1 MTRSNLLARSV
12 NDLGLAAWFG
22 GALMGAT
29 AVNRAPRDI
38 DEVAVRAQV
47 VDGVWR
53 RWRPV
58 DAAAVAATAIGGA
71 LLTVGN
77 RERVVAQRGVAS
89 LSVVKTAVTLA
100 AVAASAWSG
109 WSGRRIAGHVPIADG
124 TTPTDGTPPDVA
136 AALRQERVLQWVVP
150 ALTGALI
157 VMNAAQGEQQR
168 PGHVA
173 RGVLR
178 RLAPTS

>member
-1 MTRSNLLARSV
+1 MTRTNLLARSV

-58 DAAAVAATAIGGA
+58 DAVAVAATA
-71 LLTVGN
+71 
-77 RERVVAQRGVAS
+77 
-89 LSVVKTAVTLA
+89 
-100 AVAASAWSG
+100 WS
-109 WSGRRIAGHVPIADG
+109 SRAGRRIAGHVPIADG

-136 AALRQERVLQWVVP
+136 AAQRQERVLQWLIP

-157 VMNAAQGEQQR
+157 VMNA
-168 PGHVA
+168 
-173 RGVLR
+173 
-178 RLAPTS
+178 